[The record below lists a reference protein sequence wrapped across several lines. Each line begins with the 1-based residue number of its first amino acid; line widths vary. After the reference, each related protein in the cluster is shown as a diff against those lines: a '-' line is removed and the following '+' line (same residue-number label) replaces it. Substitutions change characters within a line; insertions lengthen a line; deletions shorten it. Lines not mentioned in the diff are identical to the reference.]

1 MLSTVWSPSIEC
13 DAKAKT
19 SSESMLRTM
28 SGNDPWRT
36 IDRDE
41 YMPPGYNV
49 ARQGILPIRIPI
61 STEQKY
67 RCPSSVDESD
77 DRSDASSQTTST
89 APSSVPSTDSVPI
102 AAMNPIDYGYEF
114 CCPFEFVGCELS
126 FHPTQIDAYISHTIT
141 HFFDHRPP
149 PKTICIFCPQ
159 IFENPNDRVANWRER
174 MRHIADHYRR
184 LERFEHSGPDFF
196 VIEYMRQKRII
207 SGDDYKWATRHT
219 ERHDCDGLV
228 DFGHKTA
235 EMRRKEGKSIEEP
248 YDLEKEDRHR
258 RRYMSSK
265 SKGKEGKRHTRN

>member
-1 MLSTVWSPSIEC
+1 
-13 DAKAKT
+13 
-19 SSESMLRTM
+19 
-28 SGNDPWRT
+28 
-36 IDRDE
+36 
-41 YMPPGYNV
+41 
-49 ARQGILPIRIPI
+49 
-61 STEQKY
+61 
-67 RCPSSVDESD
+67 
-77 DRSDASSQTTST
+77 
-89 APSSVPSTDSVPI
+89 
-102 AAMNPIDYGYEF
+102 MNPIDYGYEF